1 MKFIYKWIPRLAS
14 IGAIFWV
21 LIYWIEKYTRVE
33 VVEETHT
40 TLGIIPLIVIGMLIL
55 IVTVGGFVLAL
66 LSWWESIKKDK
77 LSFRTFLPFYILIIG
92 VMVIGMLGVN
102 KLSVLIEL
110 NTAQFLIDLQGYNT
124 TMRNSLFIL
133 GSGMLVGGLG
143 IIWEYIQSKQTP

>member
-1 MKFIYKWIPRLAS
+1 MKFIYKWIPRLYG

-40 TLGIIPLIVIGMLIL
+40 TLGIIPLIIIGMLIL
-55 IVTVGGFVLAL
+55 IITVGGFVLAL
-66 LSWWESIKKDK
+66 LSWWEAIKKDK
-77 LSFRTFLPFYILIIG
+77 LSFRTFLPFYVLIIG
-92 VMVIGMLGVN
+92 IMGIGMLGVN

-110 NTAQFLIDLQGYNT
+110 NTVQFLIDLQGYNT

-133 GSGMLVGGLG
+133 GSGIVISGGGLV
-143 IIWEYIQSKQTP
+143 WEYIVSKQQP